1 MEFWLVDWSQG
12 IAGMPFSEPCCHFI
26 KLEDVMGGIISFLGG
41 WICLVI
47 AMDSGGSLE
56 GERYLLVVE
65 WRKGISRRLNRAEG
79 FCLLGDLV
87 HQCPSTCSGPHTE
100 PRGTQVLCD
109 MRVLRAHTPFRVP
122 VV

>member
-1 MEFWLVDWSQG
+1 MV
-12 IAGMPFSEPCCHFI
+12 
-26 KLEDVMGGIISFLGG
+26 
-41 WICLVI
+41 
-47 AMDSGGSLE
+47 GGSLE
-56 GERYLLVVE
+56 GEGYLLIVE

-109 MRVLRAHTPFRVP
+109 MRVLRAHTQSRVP